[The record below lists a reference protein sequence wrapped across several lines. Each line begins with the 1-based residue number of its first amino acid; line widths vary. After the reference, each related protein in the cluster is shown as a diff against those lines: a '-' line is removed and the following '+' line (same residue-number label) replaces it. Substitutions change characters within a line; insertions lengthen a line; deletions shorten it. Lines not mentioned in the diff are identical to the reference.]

1 MLGLFPDH
9 NYSQKQQ
16 IPPSLLLAKL
26 SFSLGRVVTWFLWR
40 KLENKEKV
48 SQVEFSSAR
57 AEIQECSVKSWDFW
71 EFPRPG

>member
-26 SFSLGRVVTWFLWR
+26 SFSLGQMVMWFLRR
-40 KLENKEKV
+40 KLETMEKV
-48 SQVEFSSAR
+48 SQVEFSSVR
-57 AEIQECSVKSWDFW
+57 AEVQERAVKSWDFW
-71 EFPRPG
+71 ELPQQG